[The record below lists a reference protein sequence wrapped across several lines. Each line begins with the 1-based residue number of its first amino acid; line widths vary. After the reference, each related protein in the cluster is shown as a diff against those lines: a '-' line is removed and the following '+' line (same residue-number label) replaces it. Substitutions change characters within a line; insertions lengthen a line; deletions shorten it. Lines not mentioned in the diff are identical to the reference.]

1 MNNIKINY
9 QILIFIL
16 IIINVVFLFTFF
28 LKNDYIDTRDY
39 KEEINAIT
47 KINDSLLLEIKIYKS
62 KIEEYEQEISYLG
75 NKKEKVIIKY
85 KTKVDEIE
93 KLSNNNLVNEFD
105 SIFAKFNIK

>member
-1 MNNIKINY
+1 MKEIKINL
-9 QILIFIL
+9 QFIIFIL
-16 IIINVVFLFTFF
+16 IIINVIFLFTFF
-28 LKNDYIDTRDY
+28 FKNETIDRRNY

-47 KINDSLLLEIKIYKS
+47 KINDSLLIEIKNYKIQI
-62 KIEEYEQEISYLG
+62 KEYEQEISYLG

-93 KLSNNNLVNEFD
+93 KLSNNSLVNEFD